1 MKKLL
6 ALLLALAL
14 CGCAAPAQPTTVPE
28 TTTPVTTVPETTIP
42 MTTVPETT
50 VPETTVP
57 EATVPETTVP
67 ATTAPLHS
75 ALYREGFDVEE
86 VLTYFHEVTNQIE
99 YTDGTGDPSLIQKWL
114 SPLIYRIDGAPTE
127 EDLRVL
133 EEFCQQLNAVPGF
146 PGIREAQEGE
156 FENLTR
162 SFLDPDSFRERF
174 SDVVHGEEAWGAT
187 QYWYYTDTN
196 EIHTAAIGYRTDIPQ
211 PDRSSIILEEIVNTL
226 GISDS
231 ERRSDSIVYQHSN
244 ENLQLSVIDWL
255 LLELLYHPDIA
266 PAMDAE
272 MCEKIIRDLY
282 Y

>member
-1 MKKLL
+1 MRKLL
-6 ALLLALAL
+6 ALILALAL
-14 CGCAAPAQPTTVPE
+14 CGCAAQVPE
-28 TTTPVTTVPETTIP
+28 TTTPVTTIPVTTVPETTIP
-42 MTTVPETT
+42 ET
-50 VPETTVP
+50 
-57 EATVPETTVP
+57 TVPETTVP

-75 ALYREGFDVEE
+75 ALYREDFDVEE

-133 EEFCQQLNAVPGF
+133 EEFCLQLNAVPGF

-156 FENLTR
+156 FENLTL
-162 SFLDPDSFRERF
+162 SFLDPDSFRDRF
-174 SDVVHGEEAWGAT
+174 SDVVHGEDAWGAT

-211 PDRSSIILEEIVNTL
+211 ADRSSIILEEFVNTL

-244 ENLQLSVIDWL
+244 ENLQLSDIDWL

>member
-1 MKKLL
+1 MRKLL
-6 ALLLALAL
+6 ALILALTL
-14 CGCAAPAQPTTVPE
+14 CGCAAQVPE
-28 TTTPVTTVPETTIP
+28 TTTPVTTVPETTVP
-42 MTTVPETT
+42 VTTVPETT

-57 EATVPETTVP
+57 ETTVPETTVP

-75 ALYREGFDVEE
+75 ALYRESFDVEE

-99 YTDGTGDPSLIQKWL
+99 YTDDTGDPSLIQKWL
-114 SPLIYRIDGAPTE
+114 SPLLYRIDGAPSE

-133 EEFCQQLNAVPGF
+133 EEFCLQLNAVPGF

-156 FENLTR
+156 YENLTL
-162 SFLDPDSFRERF
+162 SFLDPDSFRARF
-174 SDVVHGEEAWGAT
+174 SEVVHGEDAWGAT
-187 QYWYYTDTN
+187 QYWYDTDTN
-196 EIHTAAIGYRTDIPQ
+196 EIFSASIGYRTDIPQ

-244 ENLQLSVIDWL
+244 ENLQLSDIDWL

>member
-1 MKKLL
+1 MRRWLI
-6 ALLLALAL
+6 LLLVLAL
-14 CGCAAPAQPTTVPE
+14 CGCAAPVPE
-28 TTTPVTTVPETTIP
+28 TTAPETSIPETMLPETTI
-42 MTTVPETT
+42 
-50 VPETTVP
+50 
-57 EATVPETTVP
+57 PETTVP
-67 ATTAPLHS
+67 ATTAPTEPLHS
-75 ALYREGFDVEE
+75 VLYREGFEVEE
-86 VLTYFHEVTNQIE
+86 ILLYFQEVTNQIE

-146 PGIREAQEGE
+146 PGIREAQEDE
-156 FENLTR
+156 YENLIL

-174 SDVVHGEEAWGAT
+174 SDVVHGEDAWGAT

-244 ENLQLSVIDWL
+244 ENLQLSDIDWL

-266 PAMDAE
+266 PAMEAE

>member
-1 MKKLL
+1 MKKFLI
-6 ALLLALAL
+6 LLLVVAL
-14 CGCAAPAQPTTVPE
+14 CGCAAPVPE
-28 TTTPVTTVPETTIP
+28 TTVPVTTIPETTVPETTIP
-42 MTTVPETT
+42 EITVPETT
-50 VPETTVP
+50 VPETTI
-57 EATVPETTVP
+57 PETTAP
-67 ATTAPLHS
+67 TEPLHS
-75 ALYREGFDVEE
+75 SLYREDFDVEE
-86 VLTYFHEVTNQIE
+86 ILTYFQEVTNQIE

-114 SPLIYRIDGAPTE
+114 SPLIYRIYGDPTE

-133 EEFCQQLNAVPGF
+133 EEFCQQLNAVQGF
-146 PGIREAQEGE
+146 PGIREAQEDE
-156 FENLTR
+156 FENLTL

-174 SDVVHGEEAWGAT
+174 SDVVHGEDAWGAT

-196 EIHTAAIGYRTDIPQ
+196 EIHTATIGYRTDIPQ
-211 PDRSSIILEEIVNTL
+211 LDRSSIILEEIVNTL

-231 ERRSDSIVYQHSN
+231 GRRSDSIVYQYSN
-244 ENLQLSVIDWL
+244 DNLQLSDIDWL

>member
-1 MKKLL
+1 MRKLL
-6 ALLLALAL
+6 ALLLVLAL
-14 CGCAAPAQPTTVPE
+14 CGCAAQVPE

-42 MTTVPETT
+42 ETTIPETT
-50 VPETTVP
+50 IPETAIPETTI
-57 EATVPETTVP
+57 P

-146 PGIREAQEGE
+146 PGIREAREGE
-156 FENLTR
+156 FENLTL
-162 SFLDPDSFRERF
+162 SFLDPDSFRDRF
-174 SDVVHGEEAWGAT
+174 SDVVHGEDAWGAT

-211 PDRSSIILEEIVNTL
+211 LDRSSIILEEIVNTL

-244 ENLQLSVIDWL
+244 ENLQLSDIDWL
-255 LLELLYHPDIA
+255 LLELLYHPDIDT
-266 PAMDAE
+266 AMDAE
-272 MCEKIIRDLY
+272 MCEKVIRDLY

>member
-1 MKKLL
+1 MRKWLI
-6 ALLLALAL
+6 LLLVLAL
-14 CGCAAPAQPTTVPE
+14 CGCAAPVSMTTAPE
-28 TTTPVTTVPETTIP
+28 TSIPET
-42 MTTVPETT
+42 MLPETT

-57 EATVPETTVP
+57 V
-67 ATTAPLHS
+67 TTAPTEPLHS
-75 ALYREGFDVEE
+75 SLYREGFEVEE
-86 VLTYFHEVTNQIE
+86 ILTYFQEVTNQIE

-114 SPLIYRIDGAPTE
+114 TPMVYRIHGSPTE
-127 EDLRVL
+127 EDLQVL
-133 EEFCQQLNAVPGF
+133 AEFCDQLNAVPGF
-146 PGIREAQEGE
+146 PGIREAREDE
-156 FENLTR
+156 FENLTL

-174 SDVVHGEEAWGAT
+174 SEVVHGEDAWGAT

-244 ENLQLSVIDWL
+244 ENLQLSDIDWL

-272 MCEKIIRDLY
+272 TCEKIIRDLY